1 MNKKVFE
8 KPLYRLN
15 DIHMHVI
22 PEVDDGAW
30 NMEMA
35 EQMIWMS
42 YQQGVR
48 KLAATSHN
56 SAFEEDETLA
66 KENFEALKIQV
77 QNRYEDLELYLGC
90 EIRCTP
96 HAMNHIL
103 EMLHTGAYP
112 SMNGTPYVLT
122 EFSPYVKPEEAVFC
136 VQALLARRW
145 IPIIAH
151 VERYPG
157 LFQEEALKEKTLEDD
172 LKEEIS
178 REDILEKLL
187 DMGCLFQINVYS
199 VYEEKD
205 EKIRGRA
212 NELLKKKQVHFLGSD
227 AHRTWHRPPCVEK
240 GMAYLYQIYDKAY
253 IDAIAFQNAD
263 ALLFDCFNDSSNTL

>member
-157 LFQEEALKEKTLEDD
+157 LFQEEA
-172 LKEEIS
+172 
-178 REDILEKLL
+178 ILQMLL
-187 DMGCLFQINVYS
+187 DMGCLFQVNVYS